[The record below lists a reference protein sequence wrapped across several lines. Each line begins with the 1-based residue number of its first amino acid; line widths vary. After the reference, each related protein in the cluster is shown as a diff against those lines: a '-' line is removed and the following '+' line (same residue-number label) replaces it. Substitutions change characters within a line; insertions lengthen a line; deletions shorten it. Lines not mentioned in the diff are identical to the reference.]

1 MKNLVL
7 IGSYGSGKTQIAINM
22 AINWL
27 TEYSSWKIALVD
39 LDVVNPYFRSREVAE
54 ELEKKGIDMVLPQR
68 DFVLSEAPALPPAI
82 SGKLRED
89 NCKVILDVG
98 GDTAGATVLGRYHKE
113 ILETET
119 DVWMVVNLYR
129 PGTSSAEEI
138 LKTASS
144 LTSISRVNLTG
155 IINNSN
161 LGLETTPNLVEEG
174 FYEIKG
180 ASEKLGIPIIMTTVE
195 KKIFSEVK
203 NVLKDDHK
211 AFPLEIYLRPEWYG
225 KGKGGF

>member
-22 AINWL
+22 AINWVQ
-27 TEYSSWKIALVD
+27 EFSSWKVALVD
-39 LDVVNPYFRSREVAE
+39 LDVVNPYFRSRELAE
-54 ELEKKGIDMVLPQR
+54 KLEKKGIDMVLPQR
-68 DFVLSEAPALPPAI
+68 DFILSEAPALPPAI

-89 NCKVILDVG
+89 KCKVILDVG
-98 GDTAGATVLGRYHKE
+98 GDSAGATVLGRYHTE

-119 DVWMVVNLYR
+119 DVWMVVNVYR
-129 PGTSSAEEI
+129 PGTSSTEEI
-138 LKTASS
+138 IKTASS
-144 LTSISRVNLTG
+144 LTNSSRINLTG

-161 LGLETTPNLVEEG
+161 LGLETTPELVEDG
-174 FYEIKG
+174 LNEIKG

-195 KKIFSEVK
+195 EKIYTQVK
-203 NVLKDDHK
+203 NILKDDTK
-211 AFPLEIYLRPEWYG
+211 VLPLEIYLRPEWYG